1 MQALRLEKV
10 LERAWFYQDC
20 KGCKVSC
27 AHDSSSVGHWTGIW
41 NQSVDVISRR
51 DLDPLPVTR
60 ALR

>member
-1 MQALRLEKV
+1 MQPLRSVKV

-20 KGCKVSC
+20 KGSKVSST
-27 AHDSSSVGHWTGIW
+27 HDSSSVGHWTRIW